1 MAEAGLVDRLDAAV
15 YVAHPGAAGRWTYVS
30 PAITSILGVTPDAL
44 IADPGL
50 WARQIDPRD
59 RDEVLGREESL
70 GAEGRLQMQYRMVRP
85 GGDVVWVH
93 DDAVLRANGSTSP
106 VLHGVLYDITRR
118 KCGELLLEA
127 HADMVDRVARG
138 DDLVEVLA
146 VVAEVIEEATG
157 ASRCVVESSSHDRGP
172 QTLLVSAGGIL
183 TSAPQPGPGVTET
196 RTPLIGPDGGTL
208 GSLVLQHPEHRAL
221 RGEGL
226 LNRSEQLATVALVR
240 AAEHRE
246 MSESVALLR
255 ATLESTEDGIL
266 VVDEHGR
273 TAGYNQKFVTMWNIA
288 ADVLEA
294 RDDERMIGS
303 VLAQLVDPDGFVR
316 EVMRLYDSPTET
328 SFSEWHFLDGR
339 VFERYS
345 QPQMV
350 DGRSVGRV
358 WSFRDV
364 TDKRRLQQE
373 LELLG
378 SVATASNSASSIE
391 GALSATLAAFC
402 RYDGWA
408 VGHAYLARENTPG
421 SLVHSVW
428 HEEQPGA
435 CVAFREATESHPAA
449 ELTVPAAVLRS
460 GSHHGEPLFLQAAQT
475 VRAEAAAAL
484 GFDVIC
490 AFPILV
496 RDEVVGVL
504 EFASGKGRTSDDRVL
519 RVMRQVGV
527 QVGRVVERD
536 RSEQRLARHARELE
550 RLSRQLDSVLN
561 SAADGIYGVDSAG
574 TITFV
579 NEAAVRMLGLT
590 REEVLGSPVDV
601 VAQID
606 PSPSPISSAPL
617 DTSADDSVVRLLTGR
632 HRRADGSTFDSE
644 LISAPIVED
653 GAVIGSVVVFRDV
666 SERRAVDRMK
676 DEFISMV
683 SHELRTPLTSI
694 RGALGL
700 LGGGAAG
707 QLPPRA
713 ARMVEVATTS
723 TDRLI
728 RLINDILDVER
739 MAVGKLVLH
748 TQPTSAQDL
757 VQAAVEEMAGLA
769 HASDVSI
776 RISGDD
782 GTVLADPD
790 RVVQTLTNLLSNAVK
805 FSPTGEVVEV
815 ATVAEPRHIRF
826 DVHDSGSGIPSGQ
839 LESIFE
845 HFRQADASDTRQ
857 KGGTG
862 LGLAIC
868 RGLVEKHGGQIWAT
882 SEPDQGSTL
891 SFTLPRADCEGA
903 R

>member
-1 MAEAGLVDRLDAAV
+1 MAERGLIDRLDAAV
-15 YVAHPGAAGRWTYVS
+15 YVARPGASGQWTYVS
-30 PAITSILGVTPDAL
+30 DAITDILGVTPEEL
-44 IADPGL
+44 TADPRL
-50 WARQIDPRD
+50 WARQLDPRD
-59 RDEVLGREESL
+59 RVEVLEREESL
-70 GAEGRLQMQYRMVRP
+70 AEDGRLQMEYRMLRP
-85 GGDVVWVH
+85 DGSVVWVH
-93 DDAVLRANGSTSP
+93 DDAVLRENGAESP
-106 VLHGVLYDITRR
+106 VLHGVLHDITRR
-118 KCGELLLEA
+118 RCSEILLEA
-127 HADMVDRVARG
+127 HADLVERVTRG
-138 DDLVEVLA
+138 DDLVDVLA
-146 VVAEVIEEATG
+146 ALAEVIEEATG
-157 ASRCVVESSSHDRGP
+157 ASRCLVETSSHDRGP
-172 QTLLVSAGGIL
+172 MMLRVSADGMVPAV
-183 TSAPQPGPGVTET
+183 SEPAPGVSEART
-196 RTPLIGPDGGTL
+196 RLVAPDGEPL
-208 GSLVLQHPEHRAL
+208 GSLVLHHPKSRPLRQDGLINRA
-221 RGEGL
+221 
-226 LNRSEQLATVALVR
+226 EQLATVALLR
-240 AAEHRE
+240 AGEHRE
-246 MSESVALLR
+246 MNESVALLR

-273 TAGYNQKFVTMWNIA
+273 TAGYNQKFVDMWHIA

-303 VLAQLVDPDGFVR
+303 VLEQLVDPDGFAR

-328 SFSEWHFLDGR
+328 SFDEWHFHDGR

-378 SVATASNSASSIE
+378 SVATASNSASSVE
-391 GALSATLAAFC
+391 SALSATLEAFC
-402 RYDGWA
+402 RYGGWEIA
-408 VGHAYLARENTPG
+408 HAYLTSERHPDA
-421 SLVHSVW
+421 LVHSVW
-428 HEEQPGA
+428 HEQTPGRFA
-435 CVAFREATESHPAA
+435 AFRQETERRRPE
-449 ELTVPAAVLRS
+449 ELAVPIAVLRS
-460 GSHHGEPLFLQAAQT
+460 QAPESAPTFRDIATT
-475 VRAEAAAAL
+475 VRAEVAAEL
-484 GFDVIC
+484 GLVLMC
-490 AFPILV
+490 AFPVLA

-504 EFASGKGRTSDDRVL
+504 EFVGTRTKECDEQVL
-519 RVMRQVGV
+519 RAMRQVGA

-536 RSEQRLARHARELE
+536 RSERRLARHARELE

-561 SAADGIYGVDSAG
+561 SAGDGIYGVDSSG

-579 NEAAVRMLGLT
+579 NEAAVRMLGMP
-590 REEVLGSPVDV
+590 RERLLGGPVDV

-606 PSPSPISSAPL
+606 PAPSASSNGDSPL
-617 DTSADDSVVRLLTGR
+617 DDGAVRLLSGR

-653 GAVIGSVVVFRDV
+653 GAVIGSVVVFRDI

-707 QLPPRA
+707 ELPPRA

-748 TQPTSAQDL
+748 LQPTSAQDL

-776 RISGDD
+776 RISGVD

-790 RVVQTLTNLLSNAVK
+790 RVVQTLTNLLGNAVK
-805 FSPTGEVVEV
+805 FSPAGEVVEV
-815 ATVAEPRHIRF
+815 ETVAEPGRIRF
-826 DVHDSGSGIPSGQ
+826 DVRDSGSGIPSGQ

-882 SEPDQGSTL
+882 SEVGEGTTL
-891 SFTLPRADCEGA
+891 SFTLPGPGQERGA
-903 R
+903 